1 MIRKTYGCGLEA
13 ALSLIGGKW
22 KLLILYNLTGGEPRR
37 FGELR
42 RLIGNI
48 SEKMLTQELKELEL
62 DGVVL
67 RKNYQEVPPR
77 VDYTITPFGE
87 SLMTAL
93 TPLCEW
99 GSKNMKRIGNL
110 PTQVLPDEEAVPV
123 ACNDKRMKA

>member
-93 TPLCEW
+93 GPLCEW

-110 PTQVLPDEEAVPV
+110 PTQVLPDEEDAPV

>member
-42 RLIGNI
+42 RAIGHI

-62 DGVVL
+62 DGVVN
-67 RKNYQEVPPR
+67 RRDYQEVPPR
-77 VDYTITPFGE
+77 VEYTITPFGE

-99 GSKNMKRIGNL
+99 GSKHMKKIGNL
-110 PTQVLPDEEAVPV
+110 PTQVLPDDENEPV
-123 ACNDKRMKA
+123 VCSNAKVKA